1 MMKFFSILFFVL
13 LCEFSFTQTLPFP
26 SNESSLLWKIEG
38 NGLKKTSYLFG
49 TMHLIEKEYFYFPDK
64 LSKIVSKSDALVME
78 IASLPSQGESMK
90 LLTLKEG
97 TFFDFFSKEQMDT
110 IYKWANA
117 ELGLTEDGFR
127 LSMEKIKP
135 FVLVQLASQK
145 YFLGKTES
153 YELTL
158 MELAAKKKV
167 ETLGLETL
175 EQQMGIFDRLSKD
188 QQAEMVM
195 SGIRDFEKS
204 IEETKEMQKLYLSQ
218 NIDSLYTYIHDGDG
232 VIAEEQAAFLDDRN
246 EQWIPKISEI
256 IQAKSTFI
264 AVGAGHLG
272 GQKGVVRLLQ
282 EKGYV
287 LTPIKL

>member
-1 MMKFFSILFFVL
+1 MKFFSILFFVL